1 MSQPR
6 DTQPR
11 PGDALLIIDVQ
22 NDFLPGGSLAVP
34 DGDAIIVPLNSVI
47 ATFQEAGLPIFAT
60 RDWHPAN
67 HCSFLENGGSWPVH
81 CVRGTAGAAF
91 APTLAL
97 PSDTVIISKDVQPAI
112 NSYSGFA
119 ETSLQEQLRS
129 QRIVRLFVGGLA
141 TDYCVLN
148 TVKDALAAGFQVLVI
163 EETIRAV
170 NVHPDDGP
178 RAIAT
183 MRDLGARLI

>member
-6 DTQPR
+6 DTKPR

-47 ATFQEAGLPIFAT
+47 ARFQEAGLPIFAT

-67 HCSFLENGGSWPVH
+67 HCSFIDNGGTWPVH
-81 CVRGTAGAAF
+81 CVRGTAGAVFTPA
-91 APTLAL
+91 LAL
-97 PSDTVIISKDVQPAI
+97 PSNTVIISKDVEPET

-119 ETSLQEQLRS
+119 ETTLQEQLRR
-129 QRIVRLFVGGLA
+129 QQIVRLFVGGLA

-163 EETIRAV
+163 EEAIRAV
-170 NVHPDDGP
+170 NVHPEDGL
-178 RAIAT
+178 RAIAV

>member
-1 MSQPR
+1 MSQAR

-34 DGDAIIVPLNSVI
+34 DGDAIIVPLNSMI
-47 ATFQEAGLPIFAT
+47 ATFQAAGLPIYAT

-119 ETSLQEQLRS
+119 ETALQEQLRS
-129 QRIVRLFVGGLA
+129 QQIVRLFVGGLA

-163 EETIRAV
+163 EQAIRAV
-170 NVHPDDGP
+170 NVHPEDGP

>member
-6 DTQPR
+6 DTKPR

-47 ATFQEAGLPIFAT
+47 ARFQEAGLPIFAT

-67 HCSFLENGGSWPVH
+67 HCSFLENGGTWPVH

-97 PSDTVIISKDVQPAI
+97 PSDTVIISKDVQTET

>member
-47 ATFQEAGLPIFAT
+47 ARFQEAGLPIFAT

-67 HCSFLENGGSWPVH
+67 HCSFLENGGTWPVH

-97 PSDTVIISKDVQPAI
+97 PSDTVIISKDVQTET